1 MDTEKIPTTRPVHY
15 EDDFDF
21 ILHLYSVLVDSEG
34 NVTRREEL
42 PFPKYDFTAT
52 FRTGCTARS
61 FTASCIGGVCTN
73 CYDDAGRVH
82 IVADGHG
89 LGPGSLRCKLT
100 CELPDEVFP
109 DGTRR
114 MVVPENLNIELTK
127 EKGAYPS
134 TMEAEVLLPYI
145 KGDKGDAFTYS
156 DFTEEQIAELQRPA
170 TEAAQRADE
179 NEAVRQANEEQRIKS
194 ETART
199 SAYKEIAAEESRRV
213 KAEQVRAGA
222 EERRRE
228 SEERRESDE
237 SLRRSAEQNRTE
249 HEQSRQDAEVLRQTQ
264 ETQRRQAEEARQGAF
279 EEAQTQRAAEFSEAE
294 GQRAQTFMQ
303 KEQER
308 DAEFAGYGAV
318 INAKQDALT
327 TSDDLRIADNVLSLT
342 PMAKKRL
349 FIDLWNTACGTHG
362 KYDPANA
369 PDAEHPFYLNE
380 LWLTYEEAVAVYQ
393 AGAISSTSVSKMYW
407 CKNIRTNLPPN
418 LGGQAYGETAF
429 SFECLHLLDYSDIEV
444 LNLCSPKLEGTYK
457 FRLSPT
463 NKKGTDNVIANA
475 LKLRKIIGIISLNY
489 SNLLPHGV
497 LYYLPLL
504 EDFKLCD
511 LDFDLDIK
519 GLPKVNATSL
529 RYIVDEAKNGTKTI
543 TITVHPDVYA
553 KLTGDTTNA
562 AAAALT
568 ADELAQWQAVL
579 TAAAAKNISFAT
591 V

>member
-34 NVTRREEL
+34 NETRREEL

-194 ETART
+194 ETARST
-199 SAYKEIAAEESRRV
+199 AYKEIAAEESRRV

-237 SLRRSAEQNRTE
+237 SLRRSAEQTRTE
-249 HEQSRQDAEVLRQTQ
+249 HEQSRQDAEVLRQAS
-264 ETQRRQAEEARQGAF
+264 ETQRRQAEAARQGAF

-294 GQRAQTFMQ
+294 GQRAETFMQ

-308 DAEFAGYGAV
+308 DAEFAGYSDAVEEAKRKVFVDLVTGLGAV
-318 INAKQDALT
+318 
-327 TSDDLRIADNVLSLT
+327 
-342 PMAKKRL
+342 
-349 FIDLWNTACGTHG
+349 
-362 KYDPANA
+362 YDPANA
-369 PDAEHPFYLNE
+369 PDAEHPFLLNE
-380 LWLTYEEAVAVYQ
+380 LWLTYGEMVDIYNVYYKGVDQREALANTNV
-393 AGAISSTSVSKMYW
+393 K
-407 CKNIRTNLPPN
+407 TNLRVKS
-418 LGGQAYGETAF
+418 QW
-429 SFECLHLLDYSDIEV
+429 
-444 LNLCSPKLEGTYK
+444 EGNILRFAQYNTS
-457 FRLSPT
+457 LIVA
-463 NKKGTDNVIANA
+463 NVA
-475 LKLRKIIGIISLNY
+475 ISLNGGY
-489 SNLLPHGV
+489 SMQAFYGCTNLRKV
-497 LYYLPLL
+497 LGMRMITGTLDMSMFYGCAKLEYVELSGLRSDMSLQWSPL
-504 EDFKLCD
+504 
-511 LDFDLDIK
+511 IN
-519 GLPKVNATSL
+519 VASL
-529 RYIVDEAKNGTKTI
+529 QYIVSRAANGTKVI

-579 TAAAAKNISFAT
+579 TAAAARNISFAT